1 MSDVIS
7 DDSASPTSTDVAVN
21 RSVRRVRLV
30 ALVAVL
36 AGCTALAAAYSP
48 WFRSTSRLAQSTLS
62 APADKVCAS
71 QGGIVVTNAQG
82 TPQCAVWDTTVT
94 GKELATQSSYAAR
107 ANDVTKGIAY
117 EELPSTIMGLPAP
130 TFWAVLAALLV
141 LVACAAH
148 SIIAS
153 ILAPLASMLAWSAL
167 SKFAA
172 YATNPAHGGSFVEQC
187 SGVTLTKASIG
198 VVGVMSVSA
207 ATAVVKERRALWRER
222 QAQGLPATALATV
235 IRGAVTR
242 TLADAAR
249 FAQEAN
255 P

>member
-7 DDSASPTSTDVAVN
+7 DDAATISSTDIAVN

-36 AGCTALAAAYSP
+36 AGCTALAAAYTP
-48 WFRSTSRLAQSTLS
+48 WFRSTSSLAQTALST
-62 APADKVCAS
+62 PADQACAS

-82 TPQCAVWDTTVT
+82 TPQCAVWDATVT
-94 GKELATQSSYAAR
+94 GKELATQSNNSAR
-107 ANDVTKGIAY
+107 ANDVTQGIAY
-117 EELPSTIMGLPAP
+117 EKLPSTIMSLPAP

-141 LVACAAH
+141 LIACAAH

-153 ILAPLASMLAWSAL
+153 ILAPLASIMAWSAL

-172 YATNPAHGGSFVEQC
+172 YAMNPAHGGDFVEQC
-187 SGVTLTKASIG
+187 SGVLLTKASIG
-198 VVGVMSVSA
+198 VVGVMSLSA
-207 ATAVVKERRALWRER
+207 ATAVVKERRALWQER

-235 IRGAVTR
+235 LRGAVTR

-249 FAQEAN
+249 LAQEAN
-255 P
+255 H